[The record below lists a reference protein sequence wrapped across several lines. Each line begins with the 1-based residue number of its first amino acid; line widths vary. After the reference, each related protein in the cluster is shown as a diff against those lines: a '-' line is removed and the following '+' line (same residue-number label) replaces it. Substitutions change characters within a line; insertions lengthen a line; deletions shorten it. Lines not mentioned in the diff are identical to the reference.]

1 MADGSGLGM
10 GVAGGGPNGGRAMA
24 AIAGLAAGARN
35 AAAPKPRLSRSDW
48 IMAGFR
54 ALVIGGAD
62 AIRIEALAR
71 ELGATKGS
79 FYWHF
84 KDLHALHAAM
94 LAAFES
100 LATTEITSAVRRAGD
115 ARAQAMRLVDL
126 VSAQPE
132 AEAGGAALEPALRD
146 WARVDQLARST
157 MERVDAQR
165 LADLCGFL
173 TQAGMDTARAAEG
186 AVRFYAAMIGL
197 EALRITCGVD
207 MRGPLAAVAMDIL
220 EPGD

>member
-10 GVAGGGPNGGRAMA
+10 GVAGGGPYGGRAMA